1 MNQFI
6 VQFKNCP
13 PLYCELHDTDLAD
26 KYYQLLKN
34 QYQIDSDPIF
44 RDPQKYTL
52 QYFSTLAGQVKST
65 LGWDWVRPV
74 YTIDV
79 TTKLHKDLE
88 KFLQNGFSQIP
99 AEYDN
104 LIHELHYALHA
115 IESGSKRNH
124 WLQIEWFNDN
134 GFDLPE
140 DQYPGKLNLEFGDLR
155 LQNPYVGHHPLF
167 VYEQK
172 DRSNITQTCKF
183 HDFVKPGINIVVKS
197 MPNNSFSWEH
207 YFTWFEK
214 NSPEFVQLHGKETL
228 KKFTGHPVIGK
239 VVNLSDL
246 EIVIATPVLEFEK
259 IIFLTNKQTVQ
270 IKDKCYRT
278 NLGVHR

>member
-13 PLYCELHDTDLAD
+13 PLYCELHNTELAN
-26 KYYQLLKN
+26 KYYHLLKN
-34 QYQIDSDPIF
+34 QYQFDTNPIF

-52 QYFSTLAGQVKST
+52 QYFSVLASEAKSK
-65 LGWDWVRPV
+65 LGWDWVQPV
-74 YTIDV
+74 YTVDI

-88 KFLQNGFSQIP
+88 TFLQDGFSQIP
-99 AEYDN
+99 AEHDH

-134 GFDLPE
+134 GFDLPA

-172 DRSNITQTCKF
+172 DKSNIVQTCKF
-183 HDFVKPGINIVVKS
+183 HDFVKPGINLVVKQTS
-197 MPNNSFSWEH
+197 NSLFDWKS
-207 YFTWFEK
+207 YLNWFEI
-214 NSPEFVQLHGKETL
+214 NSPEFMLLHGKETL

-239 VVNLSDL
+239 VINITDL
-246 EIVIATPVLEFEK
+246 ETVVARPVLEFDK
-259 IIFLTNKQTVQ
+259 IIF
-270 IKDKCYRT
+270 
-278 NLGVHR
+278 